1 MCLGLGLLGVGIA
14 AMVLADLGLGPW
26 DVLHQGVADR
36 TGIPLGTVTI
46 VVGALVMLAWIPL
59 REPPGVGTLLNLVL
73 VGVVVDAVLASVE
86 PPGAVTVRVAG
97 AVVGPVL
104 MGIGSALYI
113 GGGLGPGPRD
123 GLMTAIVRRG
133 RSVQVVRTALELAAM
148 GAGFALGGTVGVA
161 TAWQAVSIGPLIH
174 LLLPHLTF
182 DREPQ
187 PTAFEVE

>member
-1 MCLGLGLLGVGIA
+1 MPPLRSVDTVRRLPQVCLGLGLLGVGIA

-123 GLMTAIVRRG
+123 GLI
-133 RSVQVVRTALELAAM
+133 
-148 GAGFALGGTVGVA
+148 ALGGTVGVA